1 MRCVFGVFAQSLA
14 IDLALTP
21 ACPPTHRI
29 RGSNVSAVDLVDG
42 SQPLHYAGQAIS
54 PEAGDVVR
62 ALIAAGADPAAR
74 SLVLVPKADA
84 SNPDADPNAEPKRE
98 DLRGG
103 LTPLMTAAGAGAIG
117 AMEALLDALPDD
129 AARLYDVA
137 GMTSVSYAAQ
147 AGQAAAVRILLAR
160 GGSAGGYT
168 VEGRAPLHLA
178 AYGGLHQCA
187 AVLVKDGNAP
197 VDMRSKE
204 GHTALIIASFQVS
217 IDRSIVRLD
226 RSIVRLDRTSRGR
239 SVVRTAAT
247 APVVESV
254 RPSVTKVCRRS

>member
-1 MRCVFGVFAQSLA
+1 MGSDGVAVCSSVLFLLSSFRDSTLT
-14 IDLALTP
+14 LALVVLWCCER
-21 ACPPTHRI
+21 A
-29 RGSNVSAVDLVDG
+29 
-42 SQPLHYAGQAIS
+42 AIERWLTA
-54 PEAGDVVR
+54 PNGGDVGDGGGQRRSPRTGEV
-62 ALIAAGADPAAR
+62 LS

-84 SNPDADPNAEPKRE
+84 SSPDADPTAEPKRE

-217 IDRSIVRLD
+217 IDRSYVSRS
-226 RSIVRLDRTSRGR
+226 RSIDRLSC
-239 SVVRTAAT
+239 
-247 APVVESV
+247 E
-254 RPSVTKVCRRS
+254 RP